1 MGQASKILLVED
13 QEADAELIA
22 RALKRAGAVL
32 DTRRVDTQA
41 GLRTQLQDHHLST
54 ANRHGVMSRSE
65 FQPGAESGRHFHPG
79 EEFGYLLEGT
89 LEITLDDK
97 PPQIL
102 KAGDPIF
109 VPAGAVHN
117 ATNVG
122 KTPAKVLATYFLET
136 GKPLATPVK

>member
-1 MGQASKILLVED
+1 MTARTIT
-13 QEADAELIA
+13 AALIA
-22 RALKRAGAVL
+22 GVAVVAGTVAIA
-32 DTRRVDTQA
+32 RQA
-41 GLRTQLQDHHLST
+41 PTFSRTPLQDHDLST

-89 LEITLDDK
+89 LEITYDGK
-97 PPQIL
+97 PPQVL

-109 VPAGAVHN
+109 VPAGAIHN
-117 ATNVG
+117 AKNVG
-122 KTPAKVLATYFLET
+122 TTPAKVLATYFLEK

>member
-1 MGQASKILLVED
+1 MTVRIAAAAVAASVVLAFGTI
-13 QEADAELIA
+13 AIA
-22 RALKRAGAVL
+22 RQ
-32 DTRRVDTQA
+32 TPTFS
-41 GLRTQLQDHHLST
+41 RTQLQDHDLST

-89 LEITLDDK
+89 LELTFDGK
-97 PPQIL
+97 PPQVL

-117 ATNVG
+117 AKNIG
-122 KTPAKVLATYFLET
+122 KAPAKVLATYFLET